1 MKNRCLSYIRQEN
14 QMTKFIATIPNWI
27 TSIRIIGSVI
37 LLFIKPFTNSFYI
50 IYTLCGL
57 SDVAD
62 GAVARFTKNSTEFG
76 AKLDS
81 IADMLFYA
89 IMLLK
94 VFPVLWDILPGYT
107 WYIVAFVIILRLCSY
122 IVAAVKYHKFASLH
136 TYLNKLTGLIIFTVP
151 YFLKLPI
158 GVHVCFAVTIIAGL
172 ASLEELLIH
181 IRKGKYTKTKT
192 IIKATHK

>member
-1 MKNRCLSYIRQEN
+1 
-14 QMTKFIATIPNWI
+14 MTKIKASIPNYI
-27 TSIRIIGSVI
+27 TSIRIIGSII
-37 LLFIKPFTNSFYI
+37 LLFTKPFTKVFYI

-62 GAVARFTKNSTEFG
+62 GAVARFTKTSSEFG

-81 IADMLFYA
+81 VADMLFYA
-89 IMLLK
+89 VMLLK
-94 VFPVLWDILPGYT
+94 VFPVLWDILPVYI
-107 WYIVAFVIILRLCSY
+107 WYIVALVILLRLCSY

-158 GVHVCFAVTIIAGL
+158 GIYVCFAVTIIAGL
-172 ASLEELLIH
+172 GSLEELLIH
-181 IRKGKYTKTKT
+181 IRKGNYTNTKP
-192 IIKATHK
+192 IINSDN